1 MKTDRQRCVRLVG
14 WVLAAGLSAWQAH
27 AQPTPVD
34 ASAVLMRY
42 KIKAGDT
49 FNKIANAYL
58 RPEADLAQV
67 AQINQIK
74 DLDLILAGAEMQI
87 PKSFIK
93 DSPTNA
99 TVLNLSCAAPI
110 RLLNNQTELSV
121 GQKIYEG
128 AVIDVPAQCH
138 ATLVL
143 EDGSLIR
150 LPSSAAVKVATLKKN
165 LLQSAPEVKLE
176 LSNGRVELE
185 VHKGRGQHTPFEVQ
199 TPISIMGVRGTEF
212 RVGYSEQE
220 QTGQVEVLEGT
231 VQTQGAHDA
240 DAFAVAMG
248 YGAPI
253 SREGKVLGIEKLLP
267 APVLEQ
273 ASALEGSTS
282 TYLIKLQP
290 IDHAGYYLADSSPN
304 ANTNVE
310 QSTQR
315 LLAPEF
321 LTSGLSQQAV
331 FYQFK
336 AVSASTLLGQA
347 SVYAFC
353 ITPQDVNTCAVLFDT
368 PLANGANISFSLQKQ
383 TEGQAQSLIN
393 VSNLRAKKGR
403 FNIQGLHPGKYNWVL
418 SYTSNTTSVTQVGE
432 FELVDIHP

>member
-1 MKTDRQRCVRLVG
+1 VG

-27 AQPTPVD
+27 AQPTPID

-74 DLDLILAGAEMQI
+74 DLDLILAGAELQI

-176 LSNGRVELE
+176 LSNGRERPRELRRLQRSRE
-185 VHKGRGQHTPFEVQ
+185 WSH
-199 TPISIMGVRGTEF
+199 
-212 RVGYSEQE
+212 EQE
-220 QTGQVEVLEGT
+220 IK
-231 VQTQGAHDA
+231 
-240 DAFAVAMG
+240 
-248 YGAPI
+248 PI
-253 SREGKVLGIEKLLP
+253 C
-267 APVLEQ
+267 
-273 ASALEGSTS
+273 T
-282 TYLIKLQP
+282 
-290 IDHAGYYLADSSPN
+290 
-304 ANTNVE
+304 
-310 QSTQR
+310 
-315 LLAPEF
+315 
-321 LTSGLSQQAV
+321 
-331 FYQFK
+331 
-336 AVSASTLLGQA
+336 
-347 SVYAFC
+347 
-353 ITPQDVNTCAVLFDT
+353 
-368 PLANGANISFSLQKQ
+368 
-383 TEGQAQSLIN
+383 
-393 VSNLRAKKGR
+393 
-403 FNIQGLHPGKYNWVL
+403 
-418 SYTSNTTSVTQVGE
+418 
-432 FELVDIHP
+432 